1 MKPYSKYE
9 VGPNDTR
16 IITGNPIDTDF
27 MVFDERIRD
36 PERESILTGRDLGKG
51 MTEYERM
58 YGKMDN
64 MPAGYVYNPNN
75 VNNVNNVNTES
86 MTMKPNNTSGPG
98 TSFSFGTY
106 DDNTKKLQGGLF
118 DPDGFDYGAAFGSEP
133 GKYVVTP
140 NVPASMYDN
149 RGDRPPPP
157 AAGMPGGAKPDI
169 ESMTAEEAQQ
179 YIKSMAPTTSGITG
193 DYSDLDTFKTYNF
206 TDPNF
211 QFEDFKKA
219 GEIAGYGKENKLASD
234 TNIISGAVE
243 GTYRQEGDDPE
254 TPATG
259 TGTPSDPGAPS
270 DPSTPDTPA
279 STTIVPPTTQV
290 TPMQP
295 TTVVNQLV
303 PPGGIQTLMPSSPT
317 PVTTPTTYK
326 STSLLQP
333 VAPLTSEQLAG
344 LGTDSQQQIQ
354 TLLDALKL
362 YEGSK
367 TTPAAATTTSETGIT
382 PIPQAMTLEQT
393 RLPFPSTQERAAM
406 KQNPDPSGRDMA
418 RMFGDPNVNK
428 TEAELLEEQR
438 QVYLKAGLVP
448 PGEPGYDP
456 EMNPY
461 LPPVPKN
468 YVPSADPFYTL
479 PSDVDPVTGA

>member
-1 MKPYSKYE
+1 MPEPFIKTLNFKPKKTA
-9 VGPNDTR
+9 PT
-16 IITGNPIDTDF
+16 
-27 MVFDERIRD
+27 
-36 PERESILTGRDLGKG
+36 
-51 MTEYERM
+51 
-58 YGKMDN
+58 
-64 MPAGYVYNPNN
+64 PAE
-75 VNNVNNVNTES
+75 TL
-86 MTMKPNNTSGPG
+86 NNTSGPG
-98 TSFSFGTY
+98 TSFGLGTY
-106 DDNTKKLQGGLF
+106 DQATNSYQGGLF
-118 DPDGFDYGAAFGSEP
+118 DPDGFDYGAAFGSTP

-140 NVPASMYDN
+140 NVIDTRDMSSGGDDGYDTPSAPYRRPADYSNFTPEQARELMDSL
-149 RGDRPPPP
+149 
-157 AAGMPGGAKPDI
+157 AA
-169 ESMTAEEAQQ
+169 T
-179 YIKSMAPTTSGITG
+179 IKGVTG
-193 DYSDLDTFKTYNF
+193 DYSDLDTFKTYYFSN
-206 TDPNF
+206 PEY
-211 QFEDFKKA
+211 QFEDFKQL

-234 TNIISGAVE
+234 KNIISGAVE

-259 TGTPSDPGAPS
+259 TGDPGTPDTPDTPSDPG
-270 DPSTPDTPA
+270 TPDTPA
-279 STTIVPPTTQV
+279 TTTLVPPTQQV

-303 PPGGIQTLMPSSPT
+303 PPGGIQTLMPDTSPT
-317 PVTTPTTYK
+317 VMPSPTYK

-333 VAPLTSEQLAG
+333 VTPLTAEQLAG

-354 TLLDALKL
+354 TLLDALNL

-367 TTPAAATTTSETGIT
+367 TTPAPATTTTTSETGIS

-406 KQNPDPSGRDMA
+406 KKNPDPSGRDMA

-456 EMNPY
+456 NINPY
-461 LPPVPKN
+461 LPSVPKN
-468 YVPSADPFYTL
+468 YVPSANPFYTL